1 MALLVQ
7 FGELITSL
15 KEELDL
21 STNVGVGVDKRPQLM
36 RAINRVYANLYND
49 YDWPH
54 LKVVSDREP
63 LSAGERFYDFPATID
78 FSRVEQAHV
87 WYNDKPLPLTRG
99 IGVNEYNALDPDVT
113 GDRNDPAQRWEMHW
127 KETAVQYEI
136 WPVPLSNNQEIQW
149 TGRRKITALVNNEDT
164 CLLDS
169 EVVILFAAA
178 RLLAARKSPDAD
190 LALDE
195 AKTALINL
203 RKRTGPSRPISMNR
217 GEPNDPTTRPMR
229 STVVIS
235 G

>member
-36 RAINRVYANLYND
+36 RALNRVYANLARD

-54 LKVVSDREP
+54 LHYVSDREP
-63 LSAGERFYDFPATID
+63 LSAGERFYDFPSFLD
-78 FSRVEQAHV
+78 FDTVQAVHV

-99 IGVNEYNALDPDVT
+99 ISVDEYNTFDPEVT
-113 GDRNDPAQRWEMHW
+113 GDRHDPALRWEMHW

-149 TGRRKITALVNNEDT
+149 TGRRKITPLVNNEDL

-169 EVVILFAAA
+169 EVIVLFAAA
-178 RLLAARKSPDAD
+178 RILAARKSPDATM
-190 LALDE
+190 AMEE
-195 AKTALINL
+195 AKTALNNL

-217 GEPNDPTTRPMR
+217 GEPGNPARPTRA
-229 STVVIS
+229 TVVIS